1 MAYRVRSA
9 FAAAQWQ
16 RPDTV
21 VIEHAVIDEQDVD
34 WMVPIRRLDLWAV
47 KTPPGV
53 LGKLP
58 NLEWLNIRGGT
69 GGNLNAAAGCERLR
83 YFGVNQVR
91 GLNDVSVLPTLKG
104 VELLSL
110 YGLPQVT
117 QIPSL
122 AGLVKLARAE
132 IGSMKGLAGLTGL
145 LDAPVLDELVL
156 IRTVG
161 LAFDDPARIAAH
173 PSIRFFEWYAED
185 VPDKTWVPVIERV
198 GKPRATVI
206 SRKEWFDLHDSP
218 PT

>member
-69 GGNLNAAAGCERLR
+69 GGNLNASDGCERLR

-91 GLNDVSVLPTLKG
+91 GLNDLSVLPSLKS

-110 YGLPQVT
+110 FGLPQVT

-156 IRTVG
+156 IRAVG
-161 LAFDDPARIAAH
+161 LGGFMG
-173 PSIRFFEWYAED
+173 SSQ
-185 VPDKTWVPVIERV
+185 RV
-198 GKPRATVI
+198 VGLRRAT
-206 SRKEWFDLHDSP
+206 
-218 PT
+218 